1 MKILVWI
8 ISLFALASIIV
19 SPTFSKEPS
28 ITEPSPTPTEEQAS
42 ASATIKYDLAY
53 PGMLPDNPL
62 YKLKL
67 LRDKISAALITDPK
81 KKIEFYLLQ
90 TDKGILASAILVDKG
105 NIDLAAQ
112 TALKAEHFY
121 TMISQ
126 EIYRLPN
133 ETDDAFFEKL
143 KKASLK
149 HQEVLASLA
158 KRVPKDKQKTFL
170 TVIDFSK
177 RNWSQV
183 QKYKEVVEEEE
194 KALMEEEKEEAAE
207 K

>member
-1 MKILVWI
+1 MKFSIWAL
-8 ISLFALASIIV
+8 SLFTLASFIV
-19 SPTFSKEPS
+19 SPLYAREPS
-28 ITEPSPTPTEEQAS
+28 AAEPSPTPTEEQAS
-42 ASATIKYDLAY
+42 SSATIKYDLAY

-67 LRDKISAALITDPK
+67 LRDRISAALITDPK

-105 NIDLAAQ
+105 NIDLAGQ

-121 TMISQ
+121 TLISQ
-126 EIYRLPN
+126 EIYKLPN
-133 ETDDAFFEKL
+133 ETDDAFFKKL
-143 KKASLK
+143 ETAALK

-158 KRVPKDKQKTFL
+158 KRVPNDKQKTFL

-177 RNWSQV
+177 RNWNQV
-183 QKYKEVVEEEE
+183 QKYKEALEE
-194 KALMEEEKEEAAE
+194 KKEEAE
-207 K
+207 DY